1 MLDCRV
7 SDHVGSQGVTPCRD
21 EGQGQPEPSR
31 VPGLGPGAPGLL
43 RAAVARSCLGA
54 SSPPVGKPGAHQS
67 SNLAALQQPAALQ
80 TAALEV
86 ATPGSCRGMVV
97 VGIFARLTISCTP
110 SGDGF
115 LPNIHGFRSLSAPPV
130 VLFWGHVCLL
140 CGPGELLV
148 KLSLRDCSACIA
160 ARRSRL

>member
-1 MLDCRV
+1 MVRRGWLRPLKNNPV
-7 SDHVGSQGVTPCRD
+7 STTLPKHSALV
-21 EGQGQPEPSR
+21 
-31 VPGLGPGAPGLL
+31 

-54 SSPPVGKPGAHQS
+54 SSPPVGKPGARQS

-86 ATPGSCRGMVV
+86 ATPGSCRGMAF
-97 VGIFARLTISCTP
+97 VGIFANTISCTP

-115 LPNIHGFRSLSAPPV
+115 LPNIDVFRNLNDPPV

-140 CGPGELLV
+140 CGPVSFLLSSRFAIV
-148 KLSLRDCSACIA
+148 PLALPLA
-160 ARRSRL
+160 ALAYRLAA